1 MRDIPVPPDAGDYWA
16 AAVVLARREMVGV
29 LLEAANRSDQPP
41 QIAAALR
48 QCASIYEGTN
58 E

>member
-16 AAVVLARREMVGV
+16 CAVVLARREMVGV
-29 LLEAANRSDQPP
+29 LLDAANRPDQPP

-48 QCASIYEGTN
+48 QCASIYAPE
-58 E
+58 